1 MQNKSVCVTC
11 GSFVLKRLDEKDKR
25 TVDYDFEC
33 ENGHHNHG
41 VEGCPL
47 KAEYIHLHPTSYS
60 KFTFFLIIILF
71 FLSILWDLYIFAPD
85 LVIYYRTMLYNYF
98 KLMDIEIK

>member
-41 VEGCPL
+41 VEGFPL
-47 KAEYIHLHPTSYS
+47 KTGHIHLHAVHYP
-60 KFTFFLIIILF
+60 KFTFFLSILILYCL
-71 FLSILWDLYIFAPD
+71 FLILWDLYIYID
-85 LVIYYRTMLYNYF
+85 LVQI
-98 KLMDIEIK
+98 